1 MRIVNTFISDD
12 DTPVPHYT
20 KISLQKARELNP
32 DIEIDFICNK
42 KEYFFDDLNINWIP
56 QVSLENGSILKTF
69 NSICDFR
76 RHGIPNTTYPSPR
89 LFWHRTAER
98 VFYLQEYLQQ
108 TQLQN
113 VFHFEND
120 VLIYYPLSYAN
131 DINTNKISITDMS
144 PTHTTFAFC
153 HVPRYELMTVLCLF
167 FIKLL
172 MFGERK
178 LMQFG
183 YDHIS
188 EMSLLNMAL
197 KNELVQSFPILKN
210 DTGTFVY
217 DPGSYGQYFGGTN
230 NGHSN
235 GFTDNTHH
243 IGRAIRSGEIR
254 PIIENGF
261 PQTESNKIFN
271 LHIHSKNLERFI

>member
-56 QVSLENGSILKTF
+56 QASLENGDILKTF

-76 RHGIPNTTYPSPR
+76 RHGTPNTTYPSPR

-98 VFYLQEYLQQ
+98 IFYLQEYLQQ

-120 VLIYYPLSYAN
+120 VIIYYSLSHAEVS
-131 DINTNKISITDMS
+131 DKILVTTMS
-144 PTHTTFAFC
+144 DTHTTFAISYI
-153 HVPRYELMTVLCLF
+153 PSYLLLSQLCDF
-167 FIKLL
+167 FNEALS
-172 MFGERK
+172 FGENR
-178 LMQFG
+178 LMALG

-188 EMSLLNMAL
+188 EMSLLNIAYRNGLVKTWPTVM
-197 KNELVQSFPILKN
+197 NE
-210 DTGTFVY
+210 TGAFIY

-230 NGHSN
+230 NGHSS
-235 GFTDNTHH
+235 GFIDPTHY
-243 IGRAIRSGEIR
+243 IGKAIMANLIH
-254 PIIENGF
+254 PVIENGK
-261 PQTESNKIFN
+261 PKTESNMIFN